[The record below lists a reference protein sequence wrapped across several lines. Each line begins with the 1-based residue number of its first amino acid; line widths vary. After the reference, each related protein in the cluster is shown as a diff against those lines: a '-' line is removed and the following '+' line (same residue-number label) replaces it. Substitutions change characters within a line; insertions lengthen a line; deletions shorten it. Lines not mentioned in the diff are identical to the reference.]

1 VGYAQK
7 QKKRGVF
14 RQHDDGFACVRF
26 RGTPQGHPLGS
37 AEVSRRP
44 SGVPRGSKWE
54 DRRIIPDYLEIGIAL
69 RETNSALVN
78 GK

>member
-1 VGYAQK
+1 MRYAQK
-7 QKKRGVF
+7 QEKRGFFINVTTVLPAF
-14 RQHDDGFACVRF
+14 GS
-26 RGTPQGHPLGS
+26 RGTPHGTPFG
-37 AEVSRRP
+37 VSRGIP
-44 SGVPRGSKWE
+44 PPLRGAKRSKWQ